1 MRGRHSMRNEMMRA
15 SIAGAAAIGIAI
27 SALALAGCDHLKGEF
42 LKPQNP
48 GIVDQGAVGSPAAA
62 AALKVGAM
70 GKLKLIGSDPSP
82 SAGFAYSSIW
92 VASGLMTDEFSNS
105 DFQNS
110 QNDIDQRT
118 MSTDNGASDYG
129 NVTQIRGFIRDAI
142 TAEKQFEPLQTMNLG
157 ELYLAL

>member
-1 MRGRHSMRNEMMRA
+1 MRGRYSMRTQMLRA
-15 SIAGAAAIGIAI
+15 RSIAGATAIG
-27 SALALAGCDHLKGEF
+27 LALSTTALSGCDHLKDEL

-48 GIVDQGAVGSPAAA
+48 GTVDQGAVGSPAAA

-82 SAGFAYSSIW
+82 SAGFAFSSVW
-92 VASGLMTDEFSNS
+92 VASGLFSDEFANS

-118 MSTDNGASDYG
+118 MSPED
-129 NVTQIRGFIRDAI
+129 R
-142 TAEKQFEPLQTMNLG
+142 
-157 ELYLAL
+157 

>member
-1 MRGRHSMRNEMMRA
+1 MTATLLAVSVLGL
-15 SIAGAAAIGIAI
+15 
-27 SALALAGCDHLKGEF
+27 SACDHLKDEF

-48 GIVDQGAVGSPAAA
+48 GIVDQGAAGSPAAA

-105 DFQNS
+105 DFQN
-110 QNDIDQRT
+110 
-118 MSTDNGASDYG
+118 
-129 NVTQIRGFIRDAI
+129 
-142 TAEKQFEPLQTMNLG
+142 
-157 ELYLAL
+157 